1 MISFMKQTA
10 LITGAARNIGKG
22 IASVLLESGYM
33 CVLVDVNANS
43 LKETA
48 NDLKKSGVNC
58 MEYAADISDIEQI
71 QKLHSWLQE
80 NDITLTALINNAA
93 YESPVEVKAIDSQE
107 LRKTFATNLEGP
119 FLLTSLVVN
128 DWIRQ
133 GIAGNVVFTSSVH
146 SQLIRTHGLYSA
158 SKAAIE
164 MFIKE
169 AALEL
174 GENRIRV
181 NAVAPGP
188 TQDTEELKPDF
199 RVPLGYYQQPKDI
212 GEAVKFLVSDEAR
225 FITGQSIIVDGGYS
239 LAHVHHW
246 LKKGNLIKP

>member
-1 MISFMKQTA
+1 MKQTA

-22 IASVLLESGYM
+22 ITKVLLDAGYK
-33 CVLVDVNANS
+33 CVLVDVNS
-43 LKETA
+43 DGLKETL
-48 NDLKKSGVNC
+48 NEFKGEDC
-58 MEYAADISDIEQI
+58 IEYVADISDVEQV
-71 QKLHSWLQE
+71 QQMHTWLHD
-80 NDITLTALINNAA
+80 NGIMLTTLINNAA
-93 YESPVEVKAIDSQE
+93 YESPVEVKAIDSHE

-128 DWIRQ
+128 DWIKQ

-174 GENRIRV
+174 GENNIRV

-188 TQDTEELKPDF
+188 TQDTNELKPDF

-212 GEAVKFLVSDEAR
+212 GEAVKFLISDEAR
-225 FITGQSIIVDGGYS
+225 FITGQSLIVDGGYS
-239 LAHVHHW
+239 LAHIHHW
-246 LKKGNLIKP
+246 LKKGKVVNS

>member
-1 MISFMKQTA
+1 MKQSA

-22 IASVLLESGYM
+22 ITKTLLEAGYQ
-33 CVLVDVNANS
+33 CILVDVDPDG
-43 LKETA
+43 LKETLNEFEA
-48 NDLKKSGVNC
+48 NGNNC
-58 MEYAADISDIEQI
+58 LEYVADISDIEQVKLLLLWLKDNNI
-71 QKLHSWLQE
+71 Q
-80 NDITLTALINNAA
+80 LTALVNNAA
-93 YESPVEVKAIDSQE
+93 YESPVEVKAIDAYE
-107 LRKTFATNLEGP
+107 LKKTFETNLEGP

-128 DWIRQ
+128 DWIAQ

-146 SQLIRTHGLYSA
+146 SQLIRTHALYSA

-174 GENRIRV
+174 AENRIRV

-188 TQDTEELKPDF
+188 TQDSKELIPDY

-212 GEAVKFLVSDEAR
+212 GEAVKFLISEQAR
-225 FITGQSIIVDGGYS
+225 FITGQSLIVDGGYS

-246 LKKGNLIKP
+246 LKKGNLTARA